1 MNPMLKLESTSAAS
15 AWILASC
22 PSTPAVPW
30 TPANQRYGVT
40 STCQPWSDGE
50 ELFVLSD
57 LSCPLC
63 AFDAGTNKPTLR
75 KITTPN
81 DKDHFWYGFI
91 ASNQWRSAADHRRSS
106 LPRSVR

>member
-15 AWILASC
+15 AWTLTSC

-40 STCQPWSDGE
+40 STCQPCSDGE
-50 ELFVLSD
+50 GLSVLPD

-63 AFDAGTNKPTLR
+63 AVDTGTSKPILR
-75 KITTPN
+75 KIAAQN
-81 DKDHFWYGFI
+81 AKERFWYAFI
-91 ASNQWRSAADHRRSS
+91 ASNGSLLPLPSS
-106 LPRSVR
+106 